1 MNKITAK
8 LSPLQK
14 DALRIIANKW
24 LPVEEELKHKTI
36 YVKPITI
43 HSLINRGY
51 IEFKESDFHI
61 KQYTVTKS
69 GYFLTQKGIELFR
82 KGII

>member
-1 MNKITAK
+1 MKTTSSK
-8 LSPLQK
+8 LSPIQK
-14 DALRIIANKW
+14 DTLCIVANKGQW
-24 LPVEEELKHKTI
+24 VAIEKQLKHKI
-36 YVKPITI
+36 ISPITI
-43 HSLINRGY
+43 RSLVNRGY